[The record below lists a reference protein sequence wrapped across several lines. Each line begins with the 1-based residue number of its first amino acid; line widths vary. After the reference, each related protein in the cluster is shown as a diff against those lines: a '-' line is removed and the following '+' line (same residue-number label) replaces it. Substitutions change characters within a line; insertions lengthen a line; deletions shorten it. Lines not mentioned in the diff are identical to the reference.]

1 MAGTVVKIKQSSVV
15 GKIPSAS
22 DLQQGELA
30 LNTAD
35 VKLYS
40 KNGSGEII
48 TLASGA
54 AGTVTETLFDMGDSL
69 GNVMLDGGDSNDA
82 AFITHGTY
90 DGGGA

>member
-1 MAGTVVKIKQSSVV
+1 MAGTVVKIKQSLVA

-22 DLQQGELA
+22 DLEQGELA
-30 LNTAD
+30 LNVTD

-40 KNGSGEII
+40 KNGSGAII

-54 AGTVTETLFDMGDSL
+54 TSSDEVFDMG
-69 GNVMLDGGDSNDA
+69 NVNRQVILDGGDSNDSV
-82 AFITHGTY
+82 FTTHGTY

>member
-1 MAGTVVKIKQSSVV
+1 MAGTVVKIKQSSVP
-15 GKIPSAS
+15 GKVPSAS
-22 DLQQGELA
+22 DLEQGELA

-40 KNGSGEII
+40 KNGSGAII

-54 AGTVTETLFDMGDSL
+54 TQSDDIYDMG
-69 GNVMLDGGDSNDA
+69 NVNREVVLDGGDSNDSV
-82 AFITHGTY
+82 FVTHGTY

>member
-1 MAGTVVKIKQSSVV
+1 MAGTVVKIKQSSVA
-15 GKIPSAS
+15 GKVPSAS
-22 DLQQGELA
+22 DLEQGELA

-40 KNGSGEII
+40 KNGSGAII

-54 AGTVTETLFDMGDSL
+54 TQADDIYDMG
-69 GNVMLDGGDSNDA
+69 NVNREVVLDGGESNDSV
-82 AFITHGTY
+82 FVTHGTY

>member
-1 MAGTVVKIKQSSVV
+1 MAGTVVKIKQSSVA

-40 KNGSGEII
+40 RDASGAII

-54 AGTVTETLFDMGDSL
+54 SAAAKSTIDMGDV
-69 GNVMLDGGDSNDA
+69 NREIILDGGDSDDA
-82 AFITHGTY
+82 IFVTQGFY
-90 DGGGA
+90 DGGDA

>member
-1 MAGTVVKIKQSSVV
+1 MAGTVVKIKQSAVA

-35 VKLYS
+35 IKLYS
-40 KNGSGEII
+40 KNGAGEII

-54 AGTVTETLFDMGDSL
+54 AAAAKTTIDMGDVNRLIWIEAGDSDDVAYVTQ
-69 GNVMLDGGDSNDA
+69 GSYDGGDA
-82 AFITHGTY
+82 
-90 DGGGA
+90 

>member
-1 MAGTVVKIKQSSVV
+1 MAGTVVKIKQSSVA
-15 GKIPSAS
+15 GKVPSAS

-40 KNGSGEII
+40 KNGSGSII

-54 AGTVTETLFDMGDSL
+54 TSSDDLFDMGDSL
-69 GNVMLDGGDSNDA
+69 GNVILDGGDSNDA
-82 AFITHGTY
+82 VFTTHGTY